1 MVYIS
6 GGWQS
11 DFSRNWAREGMDI
24 ADAFAQTVNEGLAAT
39 ALDAAEVETG
49 HVGNFTA

>member
-1 MVYIS
+1 MVYIL

-24 ADAFAQTVNEGLAAT
+24 ADAFTEAVNEGLSAA
-39 ALDAAEVETG
+39 AAFATKIG
-49 HVGNFTA
+49 RSAPPQLC